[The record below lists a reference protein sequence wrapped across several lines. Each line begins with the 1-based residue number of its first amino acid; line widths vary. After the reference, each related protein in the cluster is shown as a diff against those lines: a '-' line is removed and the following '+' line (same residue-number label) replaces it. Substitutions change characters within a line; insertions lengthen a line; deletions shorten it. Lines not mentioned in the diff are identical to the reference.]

1 MTIMGEARVEQMLR
15 RLPPNVRDALSE
27 DQTEAIRMAMSERW
41 QEPRHPLDLRISLPW
56 PGGGIFL
63 SLVGGRERRSPARR
77 RHERATR
84 PFVTFG
90 NAVFFL
96 MLAIL
101 MALLMGGG
109 LAIA

>member
-15 RLPPNVRDALSE
+15 RLPPNVRETLSE
-27 DQTEAIRMAMSERW
+27 DQTEAIRQAISERW
-41 QEPRHPLDLRISLPW
+41 PEPRHPLDLRISLPW

-77 RHERATR
+77 RLDRASR
-84 PFVTFG
+84 PLSTAGNILFFV
-90 NAVFFL
+90 

-101 MALLMGGG
+101 LALLMGGG
-109 LAIA
+109 IAIA

>member
-15 RLPPNVRDALSE
+15 RLPPDIRNTLSA
-27 DQTEAIRMAMSERW
+27 DQAEAIRHAMSERLP
-41 QEPRHPLDLRISLPW
+41 EPRHPLDLRISLPW

-63 SLVGGRERRSPARR
+63 ALVGGRERRSPARR
-77 RHERATR
+77 RSDRASR
-84 PFVTFG
+84 PLGTAG
-90 NAVFFL
+90 NILFFI

-101 MALLMGGG
+101 LAILMGGS